1 MKVITIESS
10 AYRTMLEQI
19 AEIAGYVREA
29 KEERRR
35 KEAETK
41 DRLLNTA
48 QAAELLNV
56 STRTLQRMR
65 DDHRIEYVIVRGT
78 CRYRL
83 RSAKIAGRKHGQKQ
97 GRNSGSPAAQLFVA
111 DGRQENRQRKEEM
124 SYGTAYPQQ
133 FRGMDAKSSNASTVR
148 TSFCWL

>member
-10 AYRTMLEQI
+10 AYQAMMEQI
-19 AEIAGYVREA
+19 TEIAGYIREL
-29 KEERRR
+29 KEEKQRQD
-35 KEAETK
+35 AATK
-41 DRLLNTA
+41 DCLLNTA

-83 RSAKIAGRKHGQKQ
+83 SEVQRLLETNTI
-97 GRNSGSPAAQLFVA
+97 RN
-111 DGRQENRQRKEEM
+111 KEE
-124 SYGTAYPQQ
+124 
-133 FRGMDAKSSNASTVR
+133 TVEALLHNYSLR
-148 TSFCWL
+148 TGSKKTDKGRRK

>member
-10 AYRTMLEQI
+10 AYQTMLEQI

-29 KEERRR
+29 KEERLR

-41 DRLLNTA
+41 DCLLNTA
-48 QAAELLNV
+48 QAVELLNV

-83 RSAKIAGRKHGQKQ
+83 SEIQRLLAESTVGSKEETVDALLHNYSLRTNGRKTAK
-97 GRNSGSPAAQLFVA
+97 GR
-111 DGRQENRQRKEEM
+111 
-124 SYGTAYPQQ
+124 
-133 FRGMDAKSSNASTVR
+133 R
-148 TSFCWL
+148 T

>member
-1 MKVITIESS
+1 MLKPPFSIAELCRRNNKTSAYMKVITIESS

-78 CRYRL
+78 CRYHLSEVQRL
-83 RSAKIAGRKHGQKQ
+83 LETNTV
-97 GRNSGSPAAQLFVA
+97 RN
-111 DGRQENRQRKEEM
+111 KEE
-124 SYGTAYPQQ
+124 
-133 FRGMDAKSSNASTVR
+133 TVEALLHNYSLR
-148 TSFCWL
+148 TGSKKTDKGRRK

>member
-10 AYRTMLEQI
+10 AYQAMMEQI
-19 AEIAGYVREA
+19 TEIAGYIREL
-29 KEERRR
+29 KEEKQRQD
-35 KEAETK
+35 AATK
-41 DRLLNTA
+41 DCLLNTA

-83 RSAKIAGRKHGQKQ
+83 SEVQRLLETNTV
-97 GRNSGSPAAQLFVA
+97 RNKEKTIDALFHNYSL
-111 DGRQENRQRKEEM
+111 RQENRQRKEEM
-124 SYGTAYPQQ
+124 IYGTAYPQQ
-133 FRGMDAKSSNASTVR
+133 LRGLDAENPR
-148 TSFCWL
+148 PP

>member
-65 DDHRIEYVIVRGT
+65 DDHRIEYVIVCGT

-83 RSAKIAGRKHGQKQ
+83 SEVQRLLETNTVRNKEKTIDALFHNYSLRTGGRKTGK
-97 GRNSGSPAAQLFVA
+97 GR
-111 DGRQENRQRKEEM
+111 RK
-124 SYGTAYPQQ
+124 
-133 FRGMDAKSSNASTVR
+133 
-148 TSFCWL
+148 

>member
-10 AYRTMLEQI
+10 AYQAMMEQI
-19 AEIAGYVREA
+19 AEIAEYIREL
-29 KEERRR
+29 KEEKQRQN
-35 KEAETK
+35 AATK
-41 DRLLNTA
+41 DCLLNTA

-83 RSAKIAGRKHGQKQ
+83 SEVQRLLETNTV
-97 GRNSGSPAAQLFVA
+97 RN
-111 DGRQENRQRKEEM
+111 KEE
-124 SYGTAYPQQ
+124 
-133 FRGMDAKSSNASTVR
+133 TVEALLHNYSLR
-148 TSFCWL
+148 TGSKKTDKGRRK

>member
-10 AYRTMLEQI
+10 AYQAMMEQI
-19 AEIAGYVREA
+19 TEIAGYIREL
-29 KEERRR
+29 KEEKQRQD
-35 KEAETK
+35 AATK
-41 DRLLNTA
+41 DCLLNTA

-83 RSAKIAGRKHGQKQ
+83 SEVQRLLETNTV
-97 GRNSGSPAAQLFVA
+97 RN
-111 DGRQENRQRKEEM
+111 KEE
-124 SYGTAYPQQ
+124 
-133 FRGMDAKSSNASTVR
+133 TVEALLHNYSLR
-148 TSFCWL
+148 TGSKKTDKGRRK

>member
-10 AYRTMLEQI
+10 AYQTMLEQI

-48 QAAELLNV
+48 QTAELLNV

-83 RSAKIAGRKHGQKQ
+83 SEIQKLLE
-97 GRNSGSPAAQLFVA
+97 GSTV
-111 DGRQENRQRKEEM
+111 GSKEETVEALLHNY
-124 SYGTAYPQQ
+124 SLRTGGKKTAKG
-133 FRGMDAKSSNASTVR
+133 RR
-148 TSFCWL
+148 T

>member
-1 MKVITIESS
+1 MLKPPFSIAELCRRNNKTSAYMKVITIESS

-19 AEIAGYVREA
+19 ADVREA

-83 RSAKIAGRKHGQKQ
+83 SEVQRLLETNTI
-97 GRNSGSPAAQLFVA
+97 RN
-111 DGRQENRQRKEEM
+111 KEE
-124 SYGTAYPQQ
+124 
-133 FRGMDAKSSNASTVR
+133 TVEALLHNYSLR
-148 TSFCWL
+148 TGSKKTDKGRRK

>member
-83 RSAKIAGRKHGQKQ
+83 SEVQRLLETNTI
-97 GRNSGSPAAQLFVA
+97 RN
-111 DGRQENRQRKEEM
+111 KEE
-124 SYGTAYPQQ
+124 
-133 FRGMDAKSSNASTVR
+133 TVEALLHNYSLQTGGKKTDKGR
-148 TSFCWL
+148 RK

>member
-10 AYRTMLEQI
+10 AYQAMMEQI
-19 AEIAGYVREA
+19 TEIAGYIREL
-29 KEERRR
+29 KEEKQRQD
-35 KEAETK
+35 AATK
-41 DRLLNTA
+41 DCLLNTA

-83 RSAKIAGRKHGQKQ
+83 SEVQRLLETNTV
-97 GRNSGSPAAQLFVA
+97 RN
-111 DGRQENRQRKEEM
+111 KEE
-124 SYGTAYPQQ
+124 
-133 FRGMDAKSSNASTVR
+133 TVEALLHNYSLR
-148 TSFCWL
+148 TGGKKTDKGRRK

>member
-10 AYRTMLEQI
+10 AYQTMLEQI

-29 KEERRR
+29 KEERRL

-56 STRTLQRMR
+56 STRTLQLMR

-83 RSAKIAGRKHGQKQ
+83 SEIQRLLAESTIGSKEETVDALLHNYSLRTNGRKTGK
-97 GRNSGSPAAQLFVA
+97 GR
-111 DGRQENRQRKEEM
+111 
-124 SYGTAYPQQ
+124 
-133 FRGMDAKSSNASTVR
+133 R
-148 TSFCWL
+148 T

>member
-48 QAAELLNV
+48 QAAELEKPLNFDPFGHAEL
-56 STRTLQRMR
+56 SLF
-65 DDHRIEYVIVRGT
+65 
-78 CRYRL
+78 
-83 RSAKIAGRKHGQKQ
+83 AKI
-97 GRNSGSPAAQLFVA
+97 
-111 DGRQENRQRKEEM
+111 
-124 SYGTAYPQQ
+124 
-133 FRGMDAKSSNASTVR
+133 
-148 TSFCWL
+148 

>member
-10 AYRTMLEQI
+10 AYQAMMEQI
-19 AEIAGYVREA
+19 TEIAGYIREL
-29 KEERRR
+29 KEEKQRQD
-35 KEAETK
+35 AATK
-41 DRLLNTA
+41 DCLLNTA

-83 RSAKIAGRKHGQKQ
+83 SE
-97 GRNSGSPAAQLFVA
+97 V
-111 DGRQENRQRKEEM
+111 QRLLE
-124 SYGTAYPQQ
+124 T
-133 FRGMDAKSSNASTVR
+133 NTVR
-148 TSFCWL
+148 NKEKTITN

>member
-10 AYRTMLEQI
+10 AYQAMMEQI
-19 AEIAGYVREA
+19 TEIAGYIRELK
-29 KEERRR
+29 KEKQRQD
-35 KEAETK
+35 AATK
-41 DRLLNTA
+41 DCLLNTA

-83 RSAKIAGRKHGQKQ
+83 SEVQRLLETNTVRNKEKTIDALFHNYSLRTGGRKTGK
-97 GRNSGSPAAQLFVA
+97 GR
-111 DGRQENRQRKEEM
+111 RK
-124 SYGTAYPQQ
+124 
-133 FRGMDAKSSNASTVR
+133 
-148 TSFCWL
+148 

>member
-1 MKVITIESS
+1 
-10 AYRTMLEQI
+10 MLEQI

-83 RSAKIAGRKHGQKQ
+83 SEVQRLLEGNTVRS
-97 GRNSGSPAAQLFVA
+97 
-111 DGRQENRQRKEEM
+111 KEE
-124 SYGTAYPQQ
+124 
-133 FRGMDAKSSNASTVR
+133 TVGALLHNYSLR
-148 TSFCWL
+148 TGGKKTDKGRRK